1 MTINFNRTGAER
13 KSLVGAISAALNAP
27 TKYLGAPTFAY
38 EVGGYTIDKTG
49 TLTGADAEGLVATLI
64 AQGFEPA
71 EIHYDS
77 ENAVSP
83 ETSEREYAIEPEYTE
98 NGVTYQA
105 ELSDPEYPDRMEIF
119 SAETDLEAYRFAKD
133 YCEGEVTLL
142 ELRVLDEDYN
152 HVRNVDIEEL
162 IAENG
167 LYDSMAIEIPKNGM
181 YDSQVQNL
189 LKLAES
195 KQTLLTKALGAP
207 LQINDT
213 GATLQFI
220 YPYSEENGV
229 GVIYSQ
235 LSAAMVKYV
244 KRHQRITA
252 TDKEVSSERFSMRT
266 FLVRLNLNG
275 AEYKALRS
283 FMARNL
289 TGNSCF
295 ADDKSYAAMVETRKA
310 NEMKEEAVNE

>member
-38 EVGGYTIDKTG
+38 EVGSYTIDKTG

-83 ETSEREYAIEPEYTE
+83 ETAEREYAIEPEYTDG
-98 NGVTYQA
+98 NG
-105 ELSDPEYPDRMEIF
+105 EPFDPEQLGFSQPEQPHEDWEDCAEDFKAYDNPEPELPD
-119 SAETDLEAYRFAKD
+119 
-133 YCEGEVTLL
+133 TLT
-142 ELRVLDEDYN
+142 V
-152 HVRNVDIEEL
+152 
-162 IAENG
+162 
-167 LYDSMAIEIPKNGM
+167 EIPKNGM
-181 YDSQVQNL
+181 YDSQVRNL

-213 GATLQFI
+213 GTTLQFI

-244 KRHQRITA
+244 KRHQRVTA

-295 ADDKSYAAMVETRKA
+295 ADDKSYATMVETRKA
-310 NEMKEEAVNE
+310 NEMKEVAVNE